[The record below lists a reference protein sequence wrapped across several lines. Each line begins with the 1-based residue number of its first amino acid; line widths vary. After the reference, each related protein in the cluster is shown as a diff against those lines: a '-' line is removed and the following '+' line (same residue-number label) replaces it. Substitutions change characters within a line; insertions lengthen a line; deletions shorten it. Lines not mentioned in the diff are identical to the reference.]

1 MLEFEWDG
9 IVFEFVNCAGGELLE
24 KIAMHSHSKN
34 SFELHFILGGEGTLA
49 TAHGS
54 YNMSEG
60 NLFVTGPFEE
70 HSQIPNELNPV
81 EDIYIYFQIKKLVN
95 VGKLAQKFIETPF
108 FYCQHFDRIV
118 AKRIYYEFQNRRVGW
133 KHSVCGLMQAL
144 LTDISRLYLP
154 EEYEVKNAEENE
166 NLNEKRFM
174 IIEKMFLYEKD
185 FTLSQLSS
193 NLGLCERQTQR
204 LLKKYYGKT
213 FTQKKKETKNSDR

>member
-1 MLEFEWDG
+1 
-9 IVFEFVNCAGGELLE
+9 
-24 KIAMHSHSKN
+24 
-34 SFELHFILGGEGTLA
+34 
-49 TAHGS
+49 
-54 YNMSEG
+54 
-60 NLFVTGPFEE
+60 
-70 HSQIPNELNPV
+70 
-81 EDIYIYFQIKKLVN
+81 
-95 VGKLAQKFIETPF
+95 
-108 FYCQHFDRIV
+108 
-118 AKRIYYEFQNRRVGW
+118 
-133 KHSVCGLMQAL
+133 MQAL